1 MGDWAFVVFARG
13 NIVNSHFLT
22 LIHARGRVADDD
34 LERTRARQ
42 LFATL
47 LRLAPPAEEMPEQV
61 LAAPL
66 LDQDQLL
73 KAMTRRYRLVVE
85 FLSSEEGNLG
95 NINVDRDLYKEL
107 APVHGFTAKVGGGWE
122 EQGGQISLPVE
133 RDASNGNFLVG
144 WREGFILLT
153 PQELTVDLR
162 LLFGGA
168 EAMIVT
174 WYVAV
179 KVDAAR
185 EGLAHEGEVVRRLN
199 QPIDDVISLLESDDE
214 EVFDRS
220 VDTIGSYRPSN
231 CKNAIIL
238 FFEQQAAECLHT
250 AKKPRYQPDKD
261 PSSEQEELDKAG
273 GPSNS

>member
-42 LFATL
+42 LFACTL

-73 KAMTRRYRLVVE
+73 KAMARRHRLVVE

-107 APVHGFTAKVGGGWE
+107 APVHGFSAKFGGGWE
-122 EQGGQISLPVE
+122 EPA
-133 RDASNGNFLVG
+133 DPASGARCEQWQFSG
-144 WREGFILLT
+144 WM
-153 PQELTVDLR
+153 
-162 LLFGGA
+162 A
-168 EAMIVT
+168 
-174 WYVAV
+174 
-179 KVDAAR
+179 
-185 EGLAHEGEVVRRLN
+185 RRLH
-199 QPIDDVISLLESDDE
+199 L
-214 EVFDRS
+214 
-220 VDTIGSYRPSN
+220 VDT
-231 CKNAIIL
+231 
-238 FFEQQAAECLHT
+238 
-250 AKKPRYQPDKD
+250 PR
-261 PSSEQEELDKAG
+261 AHR
-273 GPSNS
+273 